1 MTDTIDVAPER
12 CLDGPWDYEDFSIVC
27 TRHPRP
33 DLMDSFWPVYEESF
47 GPLRVLAAARQV
59 LTVDE
64 FTAELEDPRIWKYI
78 ALDADGGLAGL
89 TTLTD
94 DLSTMPWISP
104 EYYQHHYPDEWSR
117 KAIFY
122 SGVSLVRPDMRRYPV
137 FARMMT
143 CLAHRVAAVKGIYAV
158 DMCGY
163 NDHERSVARAAEAVL
178 NRVAEFE
185 VHAVDVQ
192 TYYVARA
199 TGNGSRE
206 QS

>member
-1 MTDTIDVAPER
+1 MTTVAESEVE
-12 CLDGPWDYEDFSIVC
+12 GPWDYGDFTVVC
-27 TRHPRP
+27 SRASRP
-33 DLMDSFWPVYEESF
+33 DLLSTLWPMYEESF
-47 GPLRVLAAARQV
+47 GPLRVLAAARHV
-59 LTVDE
+59 LTEQE
-64 FTAELEDPRIWKYI
+64 FADELEDPRIWKYI

-104 EYYQHHYPDEWSR
+104 EYYQYHYPDEWNR

-143 CLAHRVAAVKGIYAV
+143 CLGQRIAAVKGIYAV
-158 DMCGY
+158 DMCRY
-163 NDHERSVARAAEAVL
+163 NDHERSVARAAERVL

-185 VHAVDVQ
+185 VEAVDVQ

-206 QS
+206 Q

>member
-1 MTDTIDVAPER
+1 MNGFVEETKEDQLE
-12 CLDGPWDYEDFSIVC
+12 GPWDYGDFSIIC
-27 TRHPRP
+27 TRRPRP
-33 DLMDSFWPVYEESF
+33 DLMDSFWPVYEEAF

-59 LTVDE
+59 LTPDE
-64 FTAELEDPRIWKYI
+64 FMAEVEDPRIWKYI

-89 TTLTD
+89 TTLTA

-104 EYYQHHYPDEWSR
+104 QYYEYHYPDESNR

-143 CLAHRVAAVKGIYAV
+143 CLGQRIAAVKGIYAV
-158 DMCGY
+158 DMCRY
-163 NDHERSVARAAEAVL
+163 NDHERSVARAAERVL

-185 VHAVDVQ
+185 VQAVDVQ

-206 QS
+206 Q